1 MFPLVV
7 AVGVPE
13 NVPPLNESPADSVPD
28 VILQVKGR
36 VPPVVVRVVGVYAAP
51 TSPSGIDV
59 VVMLGAA
66 TMVSGSVCVAL
77 MLAESVTF
85 TTSIGV
91 AVAAG
96 VPERSPT
103 ALSVRPP
110 GRGGELVS
118 RLHVYG
124 GEPPVAKSD
133 TPLGGLYTAVASPG
147 GREAV
152 VITSGGGEMTSVRAE
167 LGTVVMESLT

>member
-1 MFPLVV
+1 MMFPLVV

-36 VPPVVVRVVGVYAAP
+36 VPPVVVRVVGAYAAP

-96 VPERSPT
+96 VARIRDVTHSSAESPDEKRIDGAEREFA
-103 ALSVRPP
+103 AL
-110 GRGGELVS
+110 RG
-118 RLHVYG
+118 
-124 GEPPVAKSD
+124 
-133 TPLGGLYTAVASPG
+133 
-147 GREAV
+147 
-152 VITSGGGEMTSVRAE
+152 
-167 LGTVVMESLT
+167 